1 MSGVDVD
8 YATHDLGRH
17 GLHREPGLS
26 SGDSL
31 APRVV
36 EPRLSG
42 ILPEGAAGAQVNAFT
57 IDVEDYFHVSAL
69 ASAISRDSW
78 PRQELRVEA
87 NVERL
92 LAILGERHVRG
103 TFFVL
108 GWVADRLPEVVRRIA
123 AAGHEVACHG
133 YSHQLIYK
141 QTPEEFRQETIR
153 AKSLLEDLVG
163 KPVIGYRA
171 ASFSITPKSV
181 WALDTLIELG
191 FHYDSSI
198 FPVRHDRYGMP
209 GANPAPGP
217 IASPSQGDI
226 IEFPMSTATFGNVR
240 VPVSGGGYFRLLP
253 YWFVRAGLKRIN
265 QNDGLPFTF
274 YLHPWEV
281 DPEQPRFK
289 VGLLSRVRHYTNL
302 DKCEARLRQLLT
314 EFKFAP
320 MCEVLA
326 ARGLLSHV

>member
-1 MSGVDVD
+1 MSGLEADYIVD
-8 YATHDLGRH
+8 DLVQP
-17 GLHREPGLS
+17 GLHRDANLPR
-26 SGDSL
+26 GDSSTPRAEASPAAVL
-31 APRVV
+31 AESNRV
-36 EPRLSG
+36 P
-42 ILPEGAAGAQVNAFT
+42 VNAFT

-69 ASAISRDSW
+69 SSAISRDTW
-78 PRQELRVEA
+78 AQQELRVEA

-92 LAILGERHVRG
+92 LAIVGEQNVRG

-123 AAGHEVACHG
+123 DQGHEVACHG
-133 YSHQLIYK
+133 YSHQLIYR
-141 QTPEEFRQETIR
+141 QSPEEFRQETIR
-153 AKSLLEDLVG
+153 AKSLLEDLIG
-163 KPVIGYRA
+163 KPVVGYRA
-171 ASFSITPKSV
+171 ASFSITPKST

-191 FHYDSSI
+191 FQYDSSI

-209 GANPAPGP
+209 GASRVPGP
-217 IASPSQGDI
+217 IASPTRGTI
-226 IEFPMSTATFGNVR
+226 IEFPMSTAAFGNFR

-265 QNDGLPFTF
+265 ENEGLPFTF

-302 DKCEARLRQLLT
+302 EKCEGRLRRLLK

-320 MCEVLA
+320 MRDVLA
-326 ARGLLSHV
+326 ARGLLPRI